1 MSVQALRFGVSAG
14 TASSRTEWQ
23 DLARRAEAI
32 GFDILQVADHL
43 DDCLPPLT
51 LLCSATDVTERL
63 RLGTLVVNNDLRHPV
78 LLARE
83 AATVALFSD
92 GRFELGLG
100 AGNAKREYD
109 QAGLRFDGA
118 STRIARLGESV
129 EIVRRLLEGEELTF
143 HGAHYQVT
151 DHRIHPVPAQRPPI
165 LIGGNGDR
173 LLTVAARQAD
183 IVGFTGFSIA
193 PDGEGGKPTHSTA
206 AAMEERIAF
215 VRKQA
220 GPRFDALELQVLVQ
234 YVIATADRRGAA
246 RELSARLHG
255 SLTTD
260 DILDSPFMLIGT
272 PDQMADTLRERSQRF
287 GINHWTVFASRPGS
301 DQTLE
306 TLAPVIERL
315 R

>member
-1 MSVQALRFGVSAG
+1 MSARALRFGISAG
-14 TASSRTEWQ
+14 SASSRGEWQ

-32 GFDILQVADHL
+32 GFDILQIADHL
-43 DDCLPPLT
+43 DDCLPPLVS
-51 LLCSATDVTERL
+51 LCSAAGVTERL

-100 AGNAKREYD
+100 AGHAKREYD
-109 QAGLRFDGA
+109 QAGLRFDA
-118 STRIARLGESV
+118 APTRIARLGESV

-143 HGAHYQVT
+143 HGAHHQIT
-151 DHRIHPVPAQRPPI
+151 NHRIHPVPARRPPI
-165 LIGGNGDR
+165 LVGGNGDR

-183 IVGFTGFSIA
+183 IVGFTGFSLA
-193 PDGEGGKPTHSTA
+193 PDGEGGKPTHSTGA
-206 AAMEERIAF
+206 GMEERIAF

-234 YVIATADRRGAA
+234 YVIATADQRGAA
-246 RELSARLHG
+246 RELSAHLHG
-255 SLTTD
+255 SLTAD

-272 PDQMADTLRERSQRF
+272 PEQMADTLRERSQRF
-287 GINHWTVFASRPGS
+287 GIGCWTVFDRRPGS

-306 TLAPVIERL
+306 TLAPVIERI